1 MTLDPERRAALL
13 GAKLGALVRDHWGEA
28 DRTPAVFGAG
38 AGLLEATPDGATG
51 PTAWVLADD
60 QPHRVLGPA
69 LAWARAQGAS
79 ALHVLVDDDA
89 AGVVARR
96 APVFAAAPRVWRVRG
111 RAVEPA
117 AAAPYPEPGP
127 GPTEVDDLV
136 TLLEASGVDVV
147 VEHGEVV
154 GEVLGLEIAR
164 VVVPDDTPP
173 RLEVGVGRHDREAFA
188 MIHGDLPTPDA
199 LASVIDA
206 VLAQRR
212 PSASPHPLNR
222 LAAERWLRALVVERP
237 GLVGARSLRPVD
249 PPVPRDNVK
258 DATPAPALGES
269 EDGTPVVVVCSAG
282 IDLDLVPG
290 AADARGWHAPEAR
303 LVLVVPERDDHP
315 VTRTL
320 AAALARPAEIVAVAG
335 DWRAA
340 LARPVA

>member
-1 MTLDPERRAALL
+1 MTLDPDRRAALL

-28 DRTPAVFGAG
+28 ERTPAVFGGG
-38 AGLLEATPDGATG
+38 AGLVQPGDDG
-51 PTAWVLADD
+51 PTAWVLADE

-69 LAWARAQGAS
+69 LAWARAQGVA
-79 ALHVLVDDDA
+79 ALHVLVDDEA

-96 APVFAAAPRVWRVRG
+96 APAFTGAPEVWRVRG

-117 AAAPYPEPGP
+117 AATPYPEPGP

-136 TLLEASGVDVV
+136 ALLEAGGVEVV
-147 VEHGEVV
+147 VEHGAIV

-164 VVVPDDTPP
+164 IVVPDDGPP

-199 LASVIDA
+199 LAAVIDA

-212 PSASPHPLNR
+212 PGAPPHPLNR

-249 PPVPRDNVK
+249 PPIARDNVK
-258 DATPAPALGES
+258 DAAPAPALGEAT
-269 EDGTPVVVVCSAG
+269 DGAPVVVVCSAG
-282 IDLDLVPG
+282 IDLDLVPA
-290 AADARGWHAPEAR
+290 AADVRQWRAPGAR

-315 VTRTL
+315 VTRAL
-320 AAALARPAEIVAVAG
+320 AAALVEPAEIVAVAG
-335 DWRAA
+335 DWRDDVT
-340 LARPVA
+340 PVA